1 MSGFNYKRKLF
12 HLLGFILPFFYYI
25 DIFQGAYGLVN
36 ASRAIIFIILII
48 QVALLSSIEFLR
60 LHNESFKSWF
70 FKSFGMI
77 MKEGESNRM
86 NATVPYLFSNA
97 LVVLFFPPEFFF
109 LAVGYLLI
117 GDPVA
122 AYFGSKYGKYRFY
135 NGKSLVGILS
145 FITASILVGVFFL
158 NLFANTNQ
166 NSILSFYKNGS
177 INLTALLAVVISSIC
192 AGLAEFFS
200 AHAWN
205 GFLDDN
211 LTIPLA
217 AAFSLAL
224 VFLISGTDFYF
235 IFFPINELFL

>member
-25 DIFQGAYGLVN
+25 DIFHGAYGLVN
-36 ASRAIIFIILII
+36 ASRAVIFTILLI
-48 QVALLSSIEFLR
+48 QVVLLSSIEFLR

-122 AYFGSKYGKYRFY
+122 AFFGSKYGKFRFY
-135 NGKSLVGILS
+135 NGKSLVGILA
-145 FITASILVGVFFL
+145 FITASILLGIFFL
-158 NLFANTNQ
+158 NLFANTNP
-166 NSILSFYKNGS
+166 NSILALYKNDS
-177 INLTALLAVVISSIC
+177 FNLIAIFAVIISSIC

-200 AHAWN
+200 AHAWK

-217 AAFSLAL
+217 AAFSLAI
-224 VFLISGTDFYF
+224 VFLLTGADFYS
-235 IFFPINELFL
+235 IFFRVNELFL